1 MCSHATPCPVRYR
14 AAFGDN
20 GRHDMAST
28 SDITLPLDAS
38 AICRSCGL
46 CCDGTL
52 NFFGTLRPDEVAE
65 ARRCGLDVC
74 DTTRDPAF
82 RIPCPQHRD
91 RQCAVYDDPGRPQT
105 CRGYYCWVL
114 QRCLD
119 GHLTAR
125 SVRIV
130 IGLAMAMNAE
140 VAARIGRKKATG
152 LIRLAKAVVELKAG
166 RVDYESGDQWRS
178 FEAHLVDVPWAHDE
192 SEKVSAELIR
202 NILRAGGFLRRHFVW
217 PESAR
222 KQKLNALKEAAK

>member
-1 MCSHATPCPVRYR
+1 M
-14 AAFGDN
+14 
-20 GRHDMAST
+20 
-28 SDITLPLDAS
+28 
-38 AICRSCGL
+38 
-46 CCDGTL
+46 
-52 NFFGTLRPDEVAE
+52 
-65 ARRCGLDVC
+65 
-74 DTTRDPAF
+74 
-82 RIPCPQHRD
+82 
-91 RQCAVYDDPGRPQT
+91 
-105 CRGYYCWVL
+105 
-114 QRCLD
+114 
-119 GHLTAR
+119 
-125 SVRIV
+125 RIV